1 MARIATVLTLIV
13 IITSCIGCGSNGY
26 TGART
31 SVITATD
38 FADLSDI
45 SEIDLVEKLT
55 QNRMEYQASLEIL
68 ENYYA
73 RTGNSRKLA
82 WSRKELASLTRTPQY
97 NYVEDVIPGPELKAR
112 SSVPEATAL
121 FLDAQQNQRDSG
133 LIPVVGIP
141 MPYAKSTNLLRLA
154 LDQYSRLIKR
164 YPTSDKI
171 DDAAF
176 QAGYIQEHFKEY
188 EIALTYYQR
197 AYQWDSMTPHPT
209 RFRAAY
215 LLDNHLHRKAE
226 ALQMYQDAMP
236 LEGVRYFRWQEYA
249 TKRIQDLTNTSS
261 SFR

>member
-1 MARIATVLTLIV
+1 MARIATALTLIV
-13 IITSCIGCGSNGY
+13 IITSCLGCGSYGY

-31 SVITATD
+31 SVISASSY
-38 FADLSDI
+38 DLSDV
-45 SEIDLVEKLT
+45 SEIDLVEKLAKT
-55 QNRMEYQASLEIL
+55 RTEYQASLEIL
-68 ENYYA
+68 EDYYA

-82 WSRKELASLTRTPQY
+82 WSRKELSSLTRGPQY

-112 SSVPEATAL
+112 MADPEATAL

-154 LDQYSRLIKR
+154 LEQYTRLIKR
-164 YPTSDKI
+164 YPASDKI

-188 EIALTYYQR
+188 DIALTYYQR
-197 AYQWDSMTPHPT
+197 AYQWDSMTPHPA

-215 LLDNHLHRKAE
+215 LLDNYLHRKDE
-226 ALQMYQDAMP
+226 ALQMYQEAMP
-236 LEGVRYFRWQEYA
+236 LEGVRYFKWQEYA
-249 TKRIQDLTNTSS
+249 VTRMQALTNTTTSI
-261 SFR
+261 R